1 MFAKRLFYV
10 CAQLRPHAPQSP
22 HRGANILSVV
32 MRAVVTVPFLAGLLS
47 CAAHRVAAPGDA
59 KLEAATETHRI
70 RVAGYTMK
78 DGSYHRFDGYV
89 THTADSLVFVQ
100 PAGSGRLAAATPQR
114 VSLSQD
120 QVQSVK
126 LVQGVSLTRS
136 VLFGLS
142 LLAFLALGWAI
153 VGGNLISPL
162 S

>member
-1 MFAKRLFYV
+1 M
-10 CAQLRPHAPQSP
+10 P

-59 KLEAATETHRI
+59 KLEAATEAHRI

-100 PAGSGRLAAATPQR
+100 PAGSGRLAAAASPQR

-126 LVQGVSLTRS
+126 LEQGVSPARS
-136 VLFGLS
+136 VLFVMS